1 MIEPVPSAR
10 PGSSS
15 VALPGRTSSVALP
28 GRTAV
33 SNRLLAAVDAWRAG
47 KGDVVFLAGEPGMG
61 KSALLSWMEGLR
73 DSATIVLRVDCRPP
87 IGTFNVSAIAPLQPF
102 GLAIEQLYL
111 QTEEKARKRLMLNV
125 GMSVLSAIPVV
136 GDFIYA
142 FKAVSQDLNEY
153 KKETA
158 ALQQKKKA
166 AVQDC
171 VDTLRE
177 IAQRTPFILLVDDG
191 HWSDSQSVE
200 VVRQLLGIG
209 EDISVLI
216 VWAYTQS
223 IAQRVNVPLA
233 TLLRTASAVERT
245 IVVEPLPA
253 DETLALVREIVPNAQ
268 VSDATLK
275 RLHQRSDGIPGIV
288 TEYVKYLQHAGF
300 VQADGTIADDGIDD
314 LAVKGST
321 HPATDVVLRDI
332 SEDDAVVLSLCA
344 AEGREFTAFMVAELL
359 NVDVITAIRTLRRL
373 QIATGLL
380 QSVGMRTRYGVK
392 TTTYEFTQSF
402 AFTYFLH
409 RPEYEERKAVHQRI
423 TEILSREYKH
433 ATHAAVRHQLA
444 VFIAAHSVE
453 AEDSATAERML
464 AETADAADEM
474 GAPEVARWIRDT
486 YAMSTSDTPESDAE
500 NTLASKGILPATS
513 TTGTATPSDI
523 AADAAE
529 SLLSGDAKGALRT
542 VLSRLN
548 AAGTLSIHERVILTC
563 MAARANME
571 MDRREDAEVLLRQ
584 LDALA
589 VSSADRCTILNV
601 RAVASIRNGNASEA
615 QIHLREAASLSASL
629 PISSRILTLGN
640 IVAALRA
647 RHDPDAPRYERTLRK
662 LVQAHGWSR
671 VRADLQL

>member
-1 MIEPVPSAR
+1 MTH
-10 PGSSS
+10 
-15 VALPGRTSSVALP
+15 LNALP

-33 SNRLLAAVDAWRAG
+33 SNRLVDAVDAWRKG
-47 KGDVVFLAGEPGMG
+47 KGNVVFLASEPGMG
-61 KSALLSWMEGLR
+61 KSALLTWLEELR
-73 DSATIVLRVDCRPP
+73 DASTIILRVDCRPP

-125 GMSVLSAIPVV
+125 GMSVLSAIPLV

-166 AVQDC
+166 AVKDC
-171 VDTLRE
+171 VDTLRD

-200 VVRQLLGIG
+200 VVRQLLDIG
-209 EDISVLI
+209 EDVAVLI
-216 VWAYTQS
+216 VWTYTPS
-223 IAQRVNVPLA
+223 IAQRVNVPLS
-233 TLLRTASAVERT
+233 TLLRSSSVAERT
-245 IVVEPLPA
+245 ITLEPLLA
-253 DETLALVREIVPNAQ
+253 TETLALIRGLIPNAQ

-275 RLHQRSDGIPGIV
+275 RLHDRSDGIPGIL
-288 TEYVKYLQHAGF
+288 TEYVKYLQHARF
-300 VQADGTIADDGIDD
+300 VQADGTIADDGIDE

-344 AEGREFTAFMVAELL
+344 AEGREFTAFMLSELM

-373 QIATGLL
+373 QIATGLF
-380 QSVGMRTRYGVK
+380 QSLGMRTRYGVK

-423 TEILSREYKH
+423 TDILSREY
-433 ATHAAVRHQLA
+433 ANSALAQVRHQLA
-444 VFIAAHSVE
+444 VYIAAHSIE
-453 AEDSATAERML
+453 AEDSVTAERML

-474 GAPEVARWIRDT
+474 GAPDVARLIREQ
-486 YAMSTSDTPESDAE
+486 YITSAPEAPTPVASDAE
-500 NTLASKGILPATS
+500 SSGDTS
-513 TTGTATPSDI
+513 TTSSESASPSDI
-523 AADAAE
+523 VADAAE
-529 SLLSGDAKGALRT
+529 RILSGDSKGALRM

-548 AAGTLSIHERVILTC
+548 VAGTLTIHERVMLTC

-571 MDRREDAEVLLRQ
+571 MGRREDAEVLLRQ
-584 LDALA
+584 VEVLTL
-589 VSSADRCTILNV
+589 SPADRCIMLNV
-601 RAVASIRNGNASEA
+601 RAVASVRNGNPEEA
-615 QIHLREAASLSASL
+615 RSYLREAASLSVTL
-629 PISSRILTLGN
+629 PVASRILTLGN
-640 IVAALRA
+640 IVTTLRA
-647 RHDPDAPRYERTLRK
+647 VRDPDAARYERTLRK
-662 LVQAHGWSR
+662 LVESQGWAR